1 MKPETYLKELFKEVK
16 ETDMTVEE
24 FKERIDKLE
33 KEKDK
38 DDYFKNIKEYDNVY
52 DTPEEAMANFIY
64 ELADDYNHG
73 EYSDEIVKDLTC
85 YPEQY
90 YDCGHGPEE
99 IYYMSDDF
107 NRSVPTLTDYALRDY
122 DLNELDEDEIEKIL
136 YDYLEENGTWYKFVP
151 YHERIIS
158 YDVKDIITENGCIEY
173 EESDFVQWHV
183 EATVKAAVQEYYE
196 RLRESRESEEESNGI
211 DR

>member
-1 MKPETYLKELFKEVK
+1 MKPETYLKKLFKEVK

-38 DDYFKNIKEYDNVY
+38 DDYFKNIKEYKLVY

-73 EYSDEIVKDLTC
+73 KYSDKIVKDLTC

-90 YDCGHGPEE
+90 YDCGHGAEE

-151 YHERIIS
+151 DHERIIF

-183 EATVKAAVQEYYE
+183 KATVQEYYE
-196 RLRESRESEEESNGI
+196 RLRESRESKEESNGI
-211 DR
+211 GM